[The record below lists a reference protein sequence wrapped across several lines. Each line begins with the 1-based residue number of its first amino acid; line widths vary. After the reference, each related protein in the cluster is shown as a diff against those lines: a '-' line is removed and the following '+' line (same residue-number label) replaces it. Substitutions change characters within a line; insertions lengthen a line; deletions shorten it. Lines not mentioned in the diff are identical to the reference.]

1 MTFPLLLQFY
11 EKRQEHCIS
20 MSLFFDFVGYTR
32 QSFYKQLKSRQFH
45 SEKWSELPK
54 LVHDYRKK
62 KDARAGSRSLYYNL
76 NIKKKYGIGVNK
88 FERIMAEHKL
98 TLNPLRVRVVTTKS
112 SMQSWNYKNLLPGRE
127 LTAICQAIAGDIT
140 YVQVSGKRHYIFT
153 LIDLYSNR
161 IISYDLVDSMKS
173 SVAESVLL
181 RAIDL
186 RGLEAMEGCIH
197 ITDGGGQYFS
207 KVYIDLVTTQSNMQ
221 MSCAKSCMENG
232 YAEQR
237 NATIKH
243 HFLPLIKGQTLVA
256 ARKELERHIKFYN
269 HERKQEG
276 LGWMSPVE
284 YENYVQT
291 LANPPTKKMYEYKPE
306 NKGF

>member
-1 MTFPLLLQFY
+1 MTFPLLLHFY
-11 EKRQEHCIS
+11 EGRQEHGIP
-20 MSLFFDFVGYTR
+20 MSLFFEFVGYSR
-32 QSFYKQLKSRQFH
+32 QSFYKQLASGREH
-45 SEKWSELPK
+45 TEKWSELPK
-54 LVHDYRKK
+54 LVHNYRKK

-76 NIKKKYGIGVNK
+76 NIKEKYGVGVNK
-88 FERIMAEHKL
+88 FERIMAEYKL

-140 YVQVSGKRHYIFT
+140 YVHVAGKRHYVFT

-161 IISYDLVDSMKS
+161 IIGYDLVDNMKS

-181 RAIDL
+181 TAIDL

-197 ITDGGGQYFS
+197 LTDGAGQYFS
-207 KVYIDLVTTQSNMQ
+207 KVYIDLITIRFKMQ

-243 HFLPLIKGQTLVA
+243 HFMPLIKGQTISA
-256 ARKELERHIKFYN
+256 ARNELKRHITFYN
-269 HERKQEG
+269 HERKQES
-276 LGWMSPVE
+276 LGWRCPVE
-284 YENYVQT
+284 FENYVKT
-291 LANPPTKKMYEYKPE
+291 LANPPTKKMYEYKAE